1 MGTRSWWCQPRKAW
15 KTDLFLGGK
24 GRQGTSPVVR
34 IILQGER
41 REQNEG
47 KDKGNKS
54 F

>member
-1 MGTRSWWCQPRKAW
+1 MVSTKEGL

-24 GRQGTSPVVR
+24 GRPGTSPVVR
-34 IILQGER
+34 IILLGER
-41 REQNEG
+41 GEQNEG